1 MSTKMS
7 VIRSLFCR
15 AYRYCDPLFLDNG
28 LEKIYTDFS
37 RLGYNRRFIV
47 KAKIS
52 AKKGRCQEI
61 KVRAG
66 IVQPKPPRARQPFH
80 LVMPYHRKTRALKH
94 LYAERGI
101 EVIYTS
107 RDSLG
112 NRVTWRKHTP
122 MESGVYI
129 LKCKDS
135 SCDKVYVGESSYFP
149 RRFDEHRRAIGGV
162 PCMQKYATA
171 RHKHPGSGLM
181 LDHENALIPYR
192 SSSLLHRQT
201 IEASLITLFNTIR
214 HTKATSSVKDMDII
228 GPIILGA
235 SSIDW
240 RLIAVAQP
248 HLSSQVVPKAYRR
261 FFSCSS

>member
-15 AYRYCDPLFLDNG
+15 AYHYFDPLFLDNG

-52 AKKGRCQEI
+52 AKKGRCHEI

-66 IVQPKPPRARQPFH
+66 IVEPFP
-80 LVMPYHRKTRALKH
+80 LVLPYHKKTRGLKQ

-112 NRVTWRKHTP
+112 SRVTRRKCAP
-122 MESGVYI
+122 MESGVNI
-129 LKCKDS
+129 LKFIDLF
-135 SCDKVYVGESSYFP
+135 CDKVYVGESSYFP
-149 RRFDEHRRAIGGV
+149 KRFDEHRRTISGV
-162 PCMQKYATA
+162 ESLKRYATA
-171 RHKHPGSGLM
+171 RHKHPSSGLM
-181 LDHENALIPYR
+181 LDADNALIPHR
-192 SSSLLHRQT
+192 SSSFTQQANHCLSICLCLT
-201 IEASLITLFNTIR
+201 NLE
-214 HTKATSSVKDMDII
+214 SVKQKVDMGHIYI
-228 GPIILGA
+228 
-235 SSIDW
+235 
-240 RLIAVAQP
+240 
-248 HLSSQVVPKAYRR
+248 
-261 FFSCSS
+261 C

>member
-1 MSTKMS
+1 MS
-7 VIRSLFCR
+7 VIRSLFLR
-15 AYRYCDPLFLDNG
+15 AYRYCDTQFLDNE
-28 LEKIYTDFS
+28 LEKIHTDFS

-66 IVQPKPPRARQPFH
+66 IVQPKPPRVRQPFH

-149 RRFDEHRRAIGGV
+149 RRFDEHRRTIGYV
-162 PCMQKYATA
+162 KSLKRYPTA
-171 RHKHPGSGLM
+171 RHKLPSSVFM
-181 LDHENALIPYR
+181 LDAVPLW
-192 SSSLLHRQT
+192 L
-201 IEASLITLFNTIR
+201 
-214 HTKATSSVKDMDII
+214 
-228 GPIILGA
+228 
-235 SSIDW
+235 
-240 RLIAVAQP
+240 RL
-248 HLSSQVVPKAYRR
+248 R
-261 FFSCSS
+261 

>member
-1 MSTKMS
+1 
-7 VIRSLFCR
+7 
-15 AYRYCDPLFLDNG
+15 
-28 LEKIYTDFS
+28 
-37 RLGYNRRFIV
+37 
-47 KAKIS
+47 
-52 AKKGRCQEI
+52 
-61 KVRAG
+61 
-66 IVQPKPPRARQPFH
+66 
-80 LVMPYHRKTRALKH
+80 
-94 LYAERGI
+94 
-101 EVIYTS
+101 
-107 RDSLG
+107 
-112 NRVTWRKHTP
+112 

-162 PCMQKYATA
+162 PCMKRYATA

-181 LDHENALIPYR
+181 LDPDNALIPYR

-214 HTKATSSVKDMDII
+214 HMKATFSVKDMDII

-240 RLIAVAQP
+240 RLISVAQT

-261 FFSCSS
+261 FFSSST